1 MTTAFAKLVLAASL
15 LGQTA
20 ADKNSKRVEE
30 VKRQAELTAR
40 SVLRGDYETL
50 AKMTYPG
57 VVAAM
62 GGREAMI
69 EATRKAMTE
78 MKGQGFRVLTYK
90 VAAPSS
96 FVAEGGTTFTVL
108 PSEIEMSAPGGK
120 LVVKSYL
127 IGVSAD
133 DGAHWTFIDG
143 SGKAE
148 ERKKIVPDLPAA
160 LKLPRPQQPQ
170 YIKGS

>member
-1 MTTAFAKLVLAASL
+1 
-15 LGQTA
+15 
-20 ADKNSKRVEE
+20 
-30 VKRQAELTAR
+30 
-40 SVLRGDYETL
+40 
-50 AKMTYPG
+50 
-57 VVAAM
+57 
-62 GGREAMI
+62 
-69 EATRKAMTE
+69 
-78 MKGQGFRVLTYK
+78 
-90 VAAPSS
+90 
-96 FVAEGGTTFTVL
+96 
-108 PSEIEMSAPGGK
+108 
-120 LVVKSYL
+120 VKSYL